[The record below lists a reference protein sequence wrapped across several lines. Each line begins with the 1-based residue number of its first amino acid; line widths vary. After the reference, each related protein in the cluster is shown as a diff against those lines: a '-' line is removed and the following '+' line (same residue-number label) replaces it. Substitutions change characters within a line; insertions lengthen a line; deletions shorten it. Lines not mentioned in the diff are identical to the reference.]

1 MDQDLIDDQ
10 IHELI
15 KRNPGISD
23 IEMALEL
30 GLETNEV
37 RKRKKY
43 LSDTRV
49 KILVVDDERCVVDIL
64 RICLESDN
72 YDVLEAYSG
81 DGAIEK
87 ARKEGPDLILLDLM
101 LSDITGYEICNRLR
115 KDPLTRSIPIIML
128 TGLTGLSDRIAG
140 LDIGANDYITKP
152 FELNELKT
160 KISTVLQHSMV

>member
-1 MDQDLIDDQ
+1 M
-10 IHELI
+10 
-15 KRNPGISD
+15 
-23 IEMALEL
+23 EMALKL
-30 GLETNEV
+30 GSETKEV

-43 LSDTRV
+43 LSDKRA
-49 KILVVDDERCVVDIL
+49 KILVVDDERCVVDTL

-81 DGAIEK
+81 EGAIEK
-87 ARKEGPDLILLDLM
+87 ARKEVPDLILLDIM

-128 TGLTGLSDRIAG
+128 TGLSGFSDRIVG

-160 KISTVLQHSMV
+160 KIRIVLQHSMA